1 MSRKKTDRGG
11 FTWKE
16 RFSYWFDNRMARS
29 SLGLIRSLIAASI
42 ALAVIIALLIVVCG
56 FNEEGD
62 AASVFWDSV
71 ATVINAWMPYY
82 EDGGPGYLILMTVT
96 ALAGVLFTS
105 VLIGI
110 VTSAIEEKID
120 DLKRGNSRILETDHT
135 VILGFYPGE
144 YTLLRQLILAA
155 GGEPACVVIADDRER
170 DEMEQG
176 VRDNVEAPKNFRIIC
191 RTADI
196 FDPASLEKCSIETCR
211 NVIVSPTDDARTIK
225 ALLAVSSLLQGK
237 EDAGVRVSAILSSDE
252 YRFPASLA
260 ERFRITALQRNDTL
274 AKMIAH
280 SCTQMGLAETFREVF
295 SFEGAELYLLDVP
308 GAEGLRFGELTERL
322 DGGVP
327 VGVAGADGIRM
338 DPPADTV
345 VRAGE
350 RLLVFADERR
360 DPRLTDAA
368 PPSSSAAEDGEAGS
382 AATHTEAVILG
393 CNESLPVILREL
405 PENVGHVVLAGKE
418 GSAEERGQIERIA
431 AERGISAAYCGA
443 DLSREEELL
452 ALVRT
457 AEHIVLLNDHGKD
470 EEAAD
475 LETVFLLLRLRDLR
489 TRYGLRYNITAEL
502 RRENNQNLVADGD
515 GTDFIVASSMSSL
528 LLAQL
533 AESPELL
540 DVFRELLSN
549 EGCELLLKPAGG
561 LGCAGELSVRELRR
575 RALRRGYVLL
585 GFFDADGGS
594 VFDPPLDTVAALR
607 PEDELIVLGES

>member
-1 MSRKKTDRGG
+1 MSRKKSGRGE

-16 RFSYWFDNRMARS
+16 RFSYWFDNRMAKG
-29 SLGLIRSLIAASI
+29 SLGLIRTLLAASI
-42 ALAVIIALLIVVCG
+42 VLAVIIALLIVVCG
-56 FNEEGD
+56 FSEEGG
-62 AASVFWDSV
+62 AASVFWDSI

-135 VILGFYPGE
+135 VILGFCPGE

-155 GGEPACVVIADDRER
+155 GDEPACVVIADDRER

-176 VRDNVEAPKNFRIIC
+176 VRDNVEAPKSFRIIC

-237 EDAGVRVSAILSSDE
+237 EDAGVRVSAILSSDG
-252 YRFPASLA
+252 YRFPPSLA

-280 SCTQMGLAETFREVF
+280 SCTQTGLAETFREVF
-295 SFEGAELYLLDVP
+295 SFEGAELYLTDIP

-338 DPPADTV
+338 DPPADRV

-350 RLLVFADERR
+350 KLLVFADERR

-368 PPSSSAAEDGEAGS
+368 PSAPSASGDENGRIAALPTD
-382 AATHTEAVILG
+382 AVVLG
-393 CNESLPVILREL
+393 HNESLPVILREL
-405 PENVGHVVLAGKE
+405 PENVERVILAADPGTAEKE
-418 GSAEERGQIERIA
+418 RIESIA
-431 AERGISAAYCGA
+431 AERNITVTYFDG
-443 DLSREEELL
+443 DVSREEDLL
-452 ALVRT
+452 ALARM
-457 AEHIVLLNDHGKD
+457 AEHIIVLNDHDMD
-470 EEAAD
+470 EEEAD
-475 LETVFLLLRLRDLR
+475 LEAIFLLLRLRDLR
-489 TRYGLRYNITAEL
+489 ERYGLRCNITTEL
-502 RRENNQNLVADGD
+502 RRESGQNLVAGD
-515 GTDFIVASSMSSL
+515 DSTDFIVASSMSSL

-561 LGCAGELSVRELRR
+561 LGCVGELTVRELRR
-575 RALRRGYVLL
+575 RALRHGYVVL
-585 GFFDADGGS
+585 GCFDADGGS
-594 VFDPPLDTVAALR
+594 VFDPPLGTVFALR
-607 PEDELIVLGES
+607 PEDELIVLGEN

>member
-1 MSRKKTDRGG
+1 MARKKSRRGD
-11 FTWKE
+11 FTLRE
-16 RFSYWFDNRMARS
+16 RFSYWFDTRMARS
-29 SLGLIRSLIAASI
+29 SLGLIRALIAASI

-56 FNEEGD
+56 FSEEGD
-62 AASVFWDSV
+62 AASVFWDSI

-82 EDGGPGYLILMTVT
+82 EDGGPGYLLLMTVT
-96 ALAGVLFTS
+96 AIAGVLFTS

-120 DLKRGNSRILETDHT
+120 GLKRGDSRILETDHT

-155 GGEPACVVIADDRER
+155 DGEPACVVIAGDRER

-176 VRDNVEAPKNFRIIC
+176 IRDNVEAPKNFRILC

-211 NVIVSPTDDARTIK
+211 NVIVSPTDDARTLK
-225 ALLAVSSLLQGK
+225 ALLAVSSLLEGK

-252 YRFPASLA
+252 YRFPQTVA

-280 SCTQMGLAETFREVF
+280 SCTQTGLAETFRQVF
-295 SFEGAELYLLDVP
+295 NFEGAELYLVDIP

-327 VGVAGADGIRM
+327 AGVAGADGIRLA
-338 DPPADTV
+338 PPADRV

-350 RLLVFADERR
+350 KLLVFADEKR
-360 DPRLTDAA
+360 DPRLTAAAA
-368 PPSSSAAEDGEAGS
+368 PAPSASAESDGVTAPVL
-382 AATHTEAVILG
+382 TNAVVLG
-393 CNESLPVILREL
+393 RSESLPVILREL
-405 PENVGHVVLAGKE
+405 PENVVRVTLAGKRGTE
-418 GSAEERGQIERIA
+418 EERETIERIA
-431 AERGISAAYCGA
+431 AGRELSVAYFDG
-443 DLSREEELL
+443 DVSREEELL
-452 ALVRT
+452 ALART
-457 AEHIVLLNDHGKD
+457 AEHIILLNDHDLD
-470 EEAAD
+470 EEEAD
-475 LETVFLLLRLRDLR
+475 LAAIFLLLRLRDLR
-489 TRYGLRYNITAEL
+489 ARYGLRYNITAEL
-502 RRENNQNLVADGD
+502 RRESSQNLVADDG
-515 GTDFIVASSMSSL
+515 GTDFIVASSMSAL

-549 EGCELLLKPAGG
+549 EGCELFLKPAGG
-561 LGCAGELSVRELRR
+561 LDCVGELTVRELRR

-585 GFFDADGGS
+585 GCPDADGGS
-594 VFDPPLDTVAALR
+594 VFDPPLDTVVSLR
-607 PEDELIVLGES
+607 PEDELIVLGEN